1 MPKVG
6 DDDKKDPTEDVMRND
21 SPAQSSLLDLFG
33 VGEALGEVVDTTGQG
48 CVTWWWPAGSRA
60 NIRGRDKV
68 GRWVAHEC
76 EDDGRIRSPLV
87 VREVPV
93 QGLPKHLR
101 ELGAVEVGR
110 GLSAMRAPLAVVR
123 RNG

>member
-21 SPAQSSLLDLFG
+21 SPAQPSLLDLFG
-33 VGEALGEVVDTTGQG
+33 VGEALGEVVDTLGQG

-68 GRWVAHEC
+68 GRWVAREC
-76 EDDGRIRSPLV
+76 EDD
-87 VREVPV
+87 VREVPA
-93 QGLPKHLR
+93 QGLPKFLR
-101 ELGAVEVGR
+101 DAGPVVDGR
-110 GLSAMRAPLAVVR
+110 GLGQERPALQVVR
-123 RNG
+123 RRG